1 MDELLELIAR
11 YDCHLEE
18 KSMVDF
24 FNNKFELHLVD
35 LRKLS
40 TIIFRI
46 KLT

>member
-1 MDELLELIAR
+1 MDELLELLAR
-11 YDCHLEE
+11 YDCHLKA

-24 FNNKFELHLVD
+24 FNNKFELYLKN

-46 KLT
+46 NFT